1 MKDTLF
7 ARRNFLKTAALAAPA
22 FSLIA
27 SAEAPQP
34 SAPRKA
40 PTHPATPKLTLNVRD
55 FGAKGDGTT
64 KDTAAIQQAIDRCS
78 VLGGGEV
85 LVPAGNYLI
94 GAIQLRTRTLL
105 RLDPDATLTGSP
117 DFDDYP
123 VTQVRWEG
131 KWIQGHTALI
141 YANGVEDIG
150 IVGAGKIIGNPALG
164 GRPRPTSPLRHPAL
178 IEPINCSNIRLEGFS
193 TSYHLMWSIHP
204 TLCQNI
210 VIKNL
215 TIRST
220 GGNGDGIDIDSCQH
234 VLIDH
239 CEISTGDD
247 CISLKSGRG
256 EEAASQ
262 IPSSGNSKP
271 GINPAITTRAA
282 ITTEDVTITNC
293 TFADSIFACIGIGS
307 ETSGGIRNVRISN
320 CKFTHARSFAF
331 YIKTRTG
338 RGAFIED
345 ITATNL
351 DLTGDFAGFLRIEG
365 LKSGI
370 QDQDPV
376 PGDAGI
382 PTLRNFHFSNIH
394 VENVPVLVEA
404 TSIHPNKPLTGLT
417 LTNVTG
423 TCQKGIFLA
432 NVKNAIFRN
441 IDVKGY
447 TGALFNTYN
456 STGVGIRNPATIE
469 APKLPDDIPTPAEPY
484 TLH

>member
-1 MKDTLF
+1 MKNPVL
-7 ARRNFLKTAALAAPA
+7 ARRRFLKTAVLAAPVFA
-22 FSLIA
+22 LIA
-27 SAEAPQP
+27 NAEAPQP
-34 SAPRKA
+34 VAGRKTRVR
-40 PTHPATPKLTLNVRD
+40 PTATKLTFNVRD
-55 FGAKGDGTT
+55 FGAKGDGAT

-105 RLDPDATLTGSP
+105 RLTEDTTLTGSV

-131 KWIQGHTALI
+131 KWIEGHTALI
-141 YANGVEDIG
+141 YANGVSDIG
-150 IVGAGKIIGNPALG
+150 IVGAGKIVGNPALG
-164 GRPRPTSPLRHPAL
+164 GRPRPSSPLRHPAL
-178 IEPINCSNIRLEGFS
+178 IEPINCANIRLEDFS

-204 TLCQNI
+204 TLCQHVTI
-210 VIKNL
+210 RNL

-239 CEISTGDD
+239 CDISTGDD

-262 IPSSGNSKP
+262 IGV
-271 GINPAITTRAA
+271 NPA

-307 ETSGGIRNVRISN
+307 ETSGGIRNVHISN
-320 CKFTHARSFAF
+320 CKFTHARSYAF

-345 ITATNL
+345 ITATHL
-351 DLTGDFAGFLRIEG
+351 DVVGDFAGFLHIEG

-370 QDQDPV
+370 QDQNPV

-382 PTLRNFHFSNIH
+382 PTLRDFHFSNIH

-404 TSIHPNKPLTGLT
+404 TSIHPCKPLTGLS

-441 IDVKGY
+441 IDVKSY

-456 STGVGIRNPATIE
+456 SSGVGIKNADTIE
-469 APKLPDDIPTPAEPY
+469 APKLPDDIPAPAEPY
-484 TLH
+484 KLH